1 MAIEVGNLESSARG
15 APTARR
21 LRDVTKTQ
29 WSAFA
34 ASFVGWLLDGFDF
47 SILTFLLIDIE
58 HSFSVDKALAGALG
72 TVTLMFRLVGG
83 LAAGTLA
90 DRFGRKGPL
99 MLSIVWISLFS
110 LLSAFSIS
118 YAMLFACRALFGIG
132 MGGVWAAALPL
143 ALEHWPKSLRGV
155 ASGLL
160 MGGFNW
166 GYMFAAAVFTI
177 GYPPISGA
185 GFSGWR
191 VLFGVAALP
200 VVFVFWIQ
208 SHVKESP
215 VWLSHRD
222 EPKAAGE
229 RDRLS
234 MLKIFEPELLGTTI
248 QTTIIMSAFMFSFY
262 SISFWYPTLLRQSK
276 LSTLEFLVA
285 LNAGGIVGTALWGKV
300 SETRLGRRGAIS
312 LTALLGVLS
321 IPLFVGVGHSMMLL
335 IGALAMGVFGIG
347 AWGMA
352 PSYLTERFPT
362 AARAVG
368 PGFSYHAG
376 AAVGSLTPAVI
387 GMLQDRGVGLPRAMG
402 ASIAVAGLLMAATIW
417 LGPETRGTNFTSSE

>member
-1 MAIEVGNLESSARG
+1 MAIDLGDPDIAART
-15 APTARR
+15 APSVQR
-21 LRDVTKTQ
+21 LRDVTKSQ
-29 WSAFA
+29 WRAFA
-34 ASFVGWLLDGFDF
+34 AAFIGWVLDGFDF

-72 TVTLMFRLVGG
+72 TVTLMFRLAGG
-83 LAAGTLA
+83 LGTGTLA

-99 MLSIVWISLFS
+99 MLSIAWISLFS

-132 MGGVWAAALPL
+132 MGGVWAAGLPL
-143 ALEHWPKSLRGV
+143 ALEHWPNNLRGV

-166 GYMFAAAVFTI
+166 GYMLAAAVFTV
-177 GYPPISGA
+177 GYPLIGGL

-200 VVFVFWIQ
+200 IVFVFWIQ
-208 SHVKESP
+208 THVKESP
-215 VWLSHRD
+215 VWLNHRSQS
-222 EPKAAGE
+222 KAAGA

-234 MLKIFEPELLGTTI
+234 MVKIFQPALLGATI
-248 QTTIIMSAFMFSFY
+248 QTTIVMSAFMFSYY
-262 SISFWYPTLLRQSK
+262 SISFWYPTLLRQAKVSP
-276 LSTLEFLVA
+276 LQFLVA
-285 LNAGGIVGTALWGKV
+285 LNAGGIIGTALWGKV

-312 LTALLGVLS
+312 LAALLGVLS
-321 IPLFVGVGHSMMLL
+321 IPLFVEVGHSTMLL
-335 IGALAMGVFGIG
+335 MGALSMGAFGIG

-376 AAVGSLTPAVI
+376 AAVGSLTPMII
-387 GMLQDRGVGLPRAMG
+387 GILQDRGVDLPRAMG
-402 ASIAVAGLLMAATIW
+402 TSIAVAGVFVAATIW
-417 LGPETRGTNFTSSE
+417 LGPETRGTKFASSE